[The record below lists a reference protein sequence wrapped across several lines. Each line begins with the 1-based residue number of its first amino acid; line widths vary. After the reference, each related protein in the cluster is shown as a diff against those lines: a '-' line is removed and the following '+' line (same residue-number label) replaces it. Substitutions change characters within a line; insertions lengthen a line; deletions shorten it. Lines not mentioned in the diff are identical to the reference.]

1 MLEAAVALSATLCL
15 VAGRL
20 MYALMRDRTR
30 VRLARL
36 RQQGTSERVRA
47 LPPGSVLL
55 ERRAG
60 EEVRVEIG
68 GGGRG

>member
-1 MLEAAVALSATLCL
+1 MLEAAVALSTTLCL
-15 VAGRL
+15 VVGRL
-20 MYALMRDRTR
+20 MYLLLSDRTR
-30 VRLARL
+30 VRMARL

-47 LPPGSVLL
+47 LPPGSTLV